1 VIDMRLEIAP
11 EKCTGCQ
18 ACVVF
23 CSLKQ
28 EDVVNPELA
37 RIHVWENH
45 SEISFLP
52 ITCAL
57 CDDKPCIEVCPE
69 PGAISVNHLG
79 AVVIDESFC
88 TGCSKCV
95 DACQIGAIQLHLL
108 PGRGKLGKAVVL
120 KCDMCDGDPWC
131 VKVCQPGAI
140 TIRDDDGGQAMH
152 DMLLAELEKIPE
164 RQTRSPKSKQSDSA
178 KESFPYQGY
187 AGKYLRVDLS
197 SGEIRIL
204 SLPVEWVENYL
215 GGNGIGTKILWDEV
229 PPAVD
234 PLESDNKLIVSAGPL
249 CGSPVPNSGRVEF
262 IAKSPLT
269 NIYGDSNAGG
279 HFGPE
284 LKHAGY
290 DLIIFEGRSPKPVY
304 LYLKDEQV
312 EIRSAEH
319 LWGLGTF
326 ETETQLRDETN
337 QPDLKTAI
345 IGPAGENL
353 VRYAGI
359 QVTSRRSAARSGLGA
374 VMGSKNLKAI
384 AVHGTK
390 SIQVANPEQTLD
402 ITLKHH
408 LAIRENEF
416 FSGASKFGTPGI
428 VALMDYMGR
437 FPTQNHRYGSFEGFD
452 KISADSL
459 HEQHFIRDISCYSC
473 PVGCD
478 KVYAVKEGEFT
489 GSLSTSVEYETLNS
503 LGARVCNANLPSI
516 LKANEI
522 CDDLGLDTISAGSA
536 IAFAMELAE
545 KKILSTEDCDGL
557 ELVWGN
563 YHTMLQ
569 LLERIAYR
577 KGYLGDLLAEG
588 AARAA
593 KKLGRGAERYAMHVK
608 GQDIPSQDGRAQQ
621 SMGLAHATSSRG
633 ADHLKAFPVA
643 DETGY
648 PGGAGE
654 RYGQEYLPELVD
666 PLETKYKAFLVKD
679 GEDYGAIVDSSGN
692 CKSGGTFVML
702 EIYWQEQCDALNAI
716 TGLSLSVEELKRI
729 GERIYN
735 LQRCYNALHGIDKS
749 DDILPWR
756 MTKVPSP
763 SGNAKGSVCHLS
775 EMLEEYYNLRDWN
788 TETGLPNEQKLKGL
802 GLDEVFGQL
811 KDSIEKGEPQ
821 ELRSRLGWARPYNG
835 EVVDLL

>member
-1 VIDMRLEIAP
+1 MRLEIAP

-28 EDVVNPELA
+28 EGVVNPELA
-37 RIHVWENH
+37 RIHVWEDH

-52 ITCAL
+52 ITCAI

-69 PGAISVNHLG
+69 QGAISVNNLG
-79 AVVIDESFC
+79 AVVIDESLC

-95 DACQIGAIQLHLL
+95 DACQIEAIQLHLL
-108 PGRGKLGKAVVL
+108 PGRGKSGKAVVL
-120 KCDMCDGDPWC
+120 KCDLCDGDPWC

-140 TIRDDDGGQAMH
+140 TISDDNGGQMMH
-152 DMLLAELEKIPE
+152 DKLLAKLRKIPE
-164 RQTRSPKSKQSDSA
+164 RQIRAHISRTAKSTEED
-178 KESFPYQGY
+178 FPFQGY

-197 SGEIRIL
+197 SGDIKIL
-204 SLPVEWVENYL
+204 PLPVEWVENYL
-215 GGNGIGTKILWDEV
+215 GGNGIGVKILWDEV
-229 PPAVD
+229 PAAVD

-304 LYLKDEQV
+304 LYLKDEKI

-326 ETETQLRDETN
+326 ETENQLRDETS
-337 QPDLKTAI
+337 QPGLKTAI

-384 AVHGTK
+384 AVLGTK
-390 SIQVANPEQTLD
+390 SLQVADPERTLD

-416 FSGASKFGTPGI
+416 FPGASKFGTPGI

-452 KISADSL
+452 KISADTL

-478 KVYAVKEGEFT
+478 KVYAVKEGEFA

-516 LKANEI
+516 IKANEI
-522 CDDLGLDTISAGSA
+522 CDDLGIDTISVGSA

-545 KKILSTEDCDGL
+545 KKILSAEDCDGL

-593 KKLGRGAERYAMHVK
+593 KRLGKGADRYAMHVK

-648 PGGAGE
+648 PGGAGA
-654 RYGQEYLPELVD
+654 RYGEEKLPELVD

-702 EIYWQEQCDALNAI
+702 EIYWKEQCDALNAI

-749 DDILPWR
+749 DDVLPWR

-775 EMLEEYYNLRDWN
+775 EMLEEYYTLRDWD
-788 TETGLPNEQKLKGL
+788 TETGLPNERKLQYLGL
-802 GLDEVFGQL
+802 GEVFYQL
-811 KDSIEKGEPQ
+811 KDAIETGEPQ
-821 ELRSRLGWARPYNG
+821 ELRSRLGWARPYDG
-835 EVVDLL
+835 EVVDPL

>member
-1 VIDMRLEIAP
+1 MI
-11 EKCTGCQ
+11 
-18 ACVVF
+18 F
-23 CSLKQ
+23 CSLKH

-37 RIHVWENH
+37 RIFIREDY
-45 SEISFLP
+45 SDISFLP
-52 ITCAL
+52 ITCVL
-57 CDDKPCIEVCPE
+57 CDDKPCIDVCPE
-69 PGAISVNHLG
+69 PGAISINHLG
-79 AVVIDESFC
+79 AVVINENLC

-95 DACQIGAIQLHLL
+95 NACQIGAIKLHLL
-108 PGRGKLGKAVVL
+108 PGRGKSGKAVVL
-120 KCDMCDGDPWC
+120 KCDLCAGDPWC

-140 TIRDDDGGQAMH
+140 TISDDDGGQEMYDA
-152 DMLLAELEKIPE
+152 LLAELERIPE
-164 RQTRSPKSKQSDSA
+164 NRTRSKKGIPPDSTA
-178 KESFPYQGY
+178 EKFPYQGY

-197 SGEIRIL
+197 SGEIRVIPM
-204 SLPVEWVENYL
+204 PVEWVENYL

-229 PPAVD
+229 PASVD
-234 PLESDNKLIVSAGPL
+234 ALESENKLIVSAGPL

-269 NIYGDSNAGG
+269 DIYGDSNAGG

-284 LKHAGY
+284 LKFAGY
-290 DLIIFEGRSPKPVY
+290 DLVIFEGRSPKPVY
-304 LYLKDEQV
+304 LYIEDEQV
-312 EIRSAEH
+312 ELRSAEH

-326 ETETQLRDETN
+326 ETEDQLRDETN

-384 AVHGTK
+384 AVRGTRCL
-390 SIQVANPEQTLD
+390 QVASPKRTLD

-416 FSGASKFGTPGI
+416 FPGASKYGTPGI
-428 VALMDYMGR
+428 VALMDHMGR
-437 FPTQNHRYGSFEGFD
+437 FPTQNHRYGSFEEFEQ
-452 KISADSL
+452 ISADTL
-459 HEQHFIRDISCYSC
+459 HDNHFIRDISCHSC
-473 PVGCD
+473 PIGCD
-478 KVYAVKEGEFT
+478 KVYAVKEGEF
-489 GSLSTSVEYETLNS
+489 SHSMSTSVEYETLNS

-516 LKANEI
+516 LKGNEV
-522 CDDLGLDTISAGSA
+522 CDDLGLDTISTGSA

-545 KKILSTEDCDGL
+545 KEILSTEDCDGL
-557 ELVWGN
+557 DLVWGN

-593 KKLGRGAERYAMHVK
+593 KRLGKGAERYAMHVK
-608 GQDIPSQDGRAQQ
+608 GQDIPAQDGRAQQ

-633 ADHLKAFPVA
+633 ADHLKAFPVT

-648 PGGAGE
+648 PGGAE
-654 RYGQEYLPELVD
+654 ARYGKEFLPELID
-666 PLETKYKAFLVKD
+666 PLETKHKAFLVKD

-716 TGLSLSVEELKRI
+716 TGLSLDVDELKRI

-749 DDILPWR
+749 DDVLPWR

-775 EMLEEYYNLRDWN
+775 EMLDEYYTLRDWDA
-788 TETGLPNEQKLKGL
+788 ETGLPNKRKLQYL
-802 GLDEVFGQL
+802 GLDNVFNQL
-811 KDSIEKGEPQ
+811 KEAIETGEAQ
-821 ELRSRLGWARPYNG
+821 ELRSRLGWARPYTG
-835 EVVDLL
+835 EVVDNL